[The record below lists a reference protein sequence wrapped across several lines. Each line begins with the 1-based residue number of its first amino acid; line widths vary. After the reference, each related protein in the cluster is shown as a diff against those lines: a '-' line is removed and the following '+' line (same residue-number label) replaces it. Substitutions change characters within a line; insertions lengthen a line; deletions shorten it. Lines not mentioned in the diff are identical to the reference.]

1 MGGKM
6 KNRAR
11 LLSVVAFA
19 LTLAGCATGPK
30 YTEVKNSIPSLA
42 QDKGRIYFY
51 RSGTM
56 FGSGIQPS
64 VNLNGAVVGES
75 KPGGFFY
82 VDVPPA
88 NYEVVL
94 STEVDKKLTF
104 ALDKREQKCV
114 RMSVG
119 LGVLVYRVYP
129 ELAEP
134 AICDAEIQDMSY
146 TGSPFKR

>member
-1 MGGKM
+1 M
-6 KNRAR
+6 KNVTR
-11 LLSVVAFA
+11 LLSAV
-19 LTLAGCATGPK
+19 TLALAVTGCATGPK
-30 YTEVKNSIPSLA
+30 FTEVKSSIPRLS

-56 FGSGIQPS
+56 FGSAIQPS
-64 VNLNGAVVGES
+64 VNLNGVVVGDS

-88 NYEVVL
+88 NYEVAL
-94 STEVDKKLTF
+94 STEVEKKLTF
-104 ALDKREQKCV
+104 TLDKQEQKCV
-114 RMSVG
+114 RMSIG
-119 LGVLVYRVYP
+119 LGVLAARVYP

-146 TGSPFKR
+146 TGSSTNR

>member
-1 MGGKM
+1 M
-6 KNRAR
+6 KVFAS
-11 LLSVVAFA
+11 LLSAVALA
-19 LTLAGCATGPK
+19 LTVTGCATGPK
-30 YTEVKNSIPSLA
+30 FTEVKSSIPGLS
-42 QDKGRIYFY
+42 QDNGRIYFY

-56 FGSGIQPS
+56 VGSGIQPS
-64 VNLNGAVVGES
+64 VNLNGVVVGDS

-104 ALDKREQKCV
+104 TLDKQEQKCV

-146 TGSPFKR
+146 TGSAIKR